1 MNSVKSLPSFD
12 VGKDFGEG
20 KRDGKGID
28 GKGGFLS
35 ITHPNE
41 AIFTE
46 AETKVF
52 KEHGFSNNQSIL
64 NLVKSTNKLKTP
76 SAVVVDN
83 AVVVSELIEVKNAIK
98 SIKLDQN
105 DVNYDVMENII
116 EYYHRRGNR
125 ATIKKRKL

>member
-1 MNSVKSLPSFD
+1 MVFL
-12 VGKDFGEG
+12 
-20 KRDGKGID
+20 ID
-28 GKGGFLS
+28 
-35 ITHPNE
+35 
-41 AIFTE
+41 
-46 AETKVF
+46 
-52 KEHGFSNNQSIL
+52 QSIL